1 MRQATRKRIA
11 VRPSASD
18 PVSAWLDV
26 FIPMTGL
33 PRARA
38 EELRS
43 ELEDHLRARVDDL
56 MITGLTEPEAVSRA
70 VSELG
75 ETAELA
81 GRFRSALKSKGV
93 RLMHGVLVAVAGS
106 ALALGIWN
114 ASAPSGGAGSP
125 AGAAVEAGGSSGPS
139 RVVSG
144 LRDQTFGGLFEA
156 LRGLSDKPLL
166 VHWERL
172 ESVGIQRDTPL
183 GLEVDALPSHLLYRL
198 LREGT
203 EAMVGDP
210 VTVEESGELVE
221 VSTRSHFDERTT
233 GVRSYDIRDLV
244 ELKSGLSAAD
254 LARGENSEWA
264 AAGRGVLEVV
274 SSLADRDFWE
284 EYGGDAASGT
294 LSGGVLLVR
303 APARIHELVE
313 GVLAMLREDAA
324 ETRRLAAEEREAN
337 NRREIERLE
346 QARREG
352 ERIRAEQAETQA
364 KHREQQEA
372 ARREEIAR
380 LEAELENLTQQ
391 IVEMP
396 APGLSP
402 WGRMKD
408 WNTMTDEERRALEVS
423 DSLRSYRIQDL
434 ALQRDTVRDL
444 VITLKYGVS
453 PKSEGVT
460 LEQIKGLIEE
470 SAQRTGQRLKELGGD

>member
-1 MRQATRKRIA
+1 
-11 VRPSASD
+11 
-18 PVSAWLDV
+18 VSGWLDV

-33 PRARA
+33 PRARG
-38 EELRS
+38 EELRA

-56 MITGLTEPEAVSRA
+56 MITGLTEPEAMRRA
-70 VSELG
+70 VGELG
-75 ETAELA
+75 ETAALA
-81 GRFRSALKSKGV
+81 GRFRAALKSKGV

-114 ASAPSGGAGSP
+114 ASAPSGGGASP
-125 AGAAVEAGGSSGPS
+125 AGVAVAAVESDRPS

-183 GLEVDALPSHLLYRL
+183 GLEVDALPSHVLYRL
-198 LREGT
+198 LRERT

-244 ELKSGLSAAD
+244 ELKSGWSAAD

-337 NRREIERLE
+337 NRRESERLE
-346 QARREG
+346 RARQEG
-352 ERIRAEQAETQA
+352 ERFQAEQAAAQA
-364 KHREQQEA
+364 RHREAEEA

-380 LEAELENLTQQ
+380 LEAELQDLTRQ
-391 IVEMP
+391 IAEAETELSLSFGEM
-396 APGLSP
+396 S
-402 WGRMKD
+402 K
-408 WNTMTDEERRALEVS
+408 WNTMTDEERRAESV
-423 DSLRSYRIQDL
+423 RSSMQDYRVQDL
-434 ALQRDTVRDL
+434 RLQRDTVRDL
-444 VITLKYGVS
+444 VITLKYGVA
-453 PKSEGVT
+453 PKVEGVT

-470 SAQRTGQRLKELGGD
+470 SAQRTARQLNERGGN